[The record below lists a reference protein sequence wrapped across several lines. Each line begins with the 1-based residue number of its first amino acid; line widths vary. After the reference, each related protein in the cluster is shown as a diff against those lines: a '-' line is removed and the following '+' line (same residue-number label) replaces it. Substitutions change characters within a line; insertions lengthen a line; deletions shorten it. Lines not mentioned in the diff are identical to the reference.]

1 MKKTIAMVMM
11 ALFVMSHIYAATPE
25 DVYLND
31 YYFTDVAYNGEY
43 YVAVGA
49 YGLIGRS
56 SDLQHWEL
64 QTMAIQSNSRN
75 LKILWNG
82 TEFLIYSGPEED
94 SFTRLYGIFYS
105 SPDGITWTQ
114 FQHPGCRLIA
124 YINDTYFITIKD
136 TGTGTTISSTGISM
150 LATVTNL
157 KDLSNYTEIKI
168 TVPSKDLGT
177 PYGLE
182 EQPAMDHLIYLNG
195 TYIAYQSNYLVF
207 SNDLVQWEG
216 TYFED
221 EITEIAYIDGKYIV
235 YSGYFNR
242 LNANVSYDLQ
252 TWTNVIVENQFVNS
266 YASFPY
272 FNGES
277 VIAVGWDNKTNLYKS
292 YDGIHFDIVNEIAS
306 TAHTLEIVSINET
319 DFILKEGE
327 CIVIQSDN
335 SIIISNI
342 TPTTLQLGD
351 AWWNGKQYMK
361 RGVENGT
368 AVFMISDDLVNWSS
382 LPANQPIAFNSLV
395 YEVKAAG
402 NTYIARDAT
411 FDSGPYTQE
420 DRNSADKVYILD
432 SDMNLIHE
440 IPFGTYVWEIG
451 YVNGYYYARAE
462 QTYRSLDGGEWE
474 PYSTQLAIPIANTN
488 GYMVGVDPE
497 YGKVASKIFYYKIFE
512 KEEFNLYRMLDSEA
526 TKITFESKTFE
537 LLNSSG
543 QLFYAI
549 EDNLVRL
556 SLDGVYWY
564 TLQLPDTSDR
574 PEAVYEVSGKL
585 QIDCQNRTYLYDLN
599 EIIGSVSPLTNENTK
614 YVKVNGNILGFDTPP
629 VTESDRTLVPMRFLF
644 EQLGAQVEW
653 DEGSATAIASQE
665 GTTIQFSVDNTM
677 ALVNGANKTM
687 DVPARLVGD
696 KTMIPLR
703 FLTEELGYTVQW
715 DEATKTVTIL

>member
-1 MKKTIAMVMM
+1 
-11 ALFVMSHIYAATPE
+11 
-25 DVYLND
+25 
-31 YYFTDVAYNGEY
+31 
-43 YVAVGA
+43 
-49 YGLIGRS
+49 
-56 SDLQHWEL
+56 
-64 QTMAIQSNSRN
+64 
-75 LKILWNG
+75 
-82 TEFLIYSGPEED
+82 
-94 SFTRLYGIFYS
+94 
-105 SPDGITWTQ
+105 
-114 FQHPGCRLIA
+114 
-124 YINDTYFITIKD
+124 
-136 TGTGTTISSTGISM
+136 
-150 LATVTNL
+150 
-157 KDLSNYTEIKI
+157 
-168 TVPSKDLGT
+168 
-177 PYGLE
+177 
-182 EQPAMDHLIYLNG
+182 MDHLVYLNG

-221 EITEIAYIDGKYIV
+221 EITEIAYLGNYLVYTGNSNHLTIYSSNDLKNWETIKGEALYANGSASVPYFISGKMKIVGRNQTTTIYSSSDGVTFQPEREILSESSRVTNFKSIDGIEVILNEEGLIV
-235 YSGYFNR
+235 LYPDG
-242 LNANVSYDLQ
+242 
-252 TWTNVIVENQFVNS
+252 TNSMI
-266 YASFPY
+266 
-272 FNGES
+272 
-277 VIAVGWDNKTNLYKS
+277 
-292 YDGIHFDIVNEIAS
+292 
-306 TAHTLEIVSINET
+306 
-319 DFILKEGE
+319 
-327 CIVIQSDN
+327 
-335 SIIISNI
+335 NI

-368 AVFMISDDLVNWSS
+368 AVFMISDDLVNWTS
-382 LPANQPIAFNSLV
+382 LPANQPIAFDSLV

-420 DRNSADKVYILD
+420 KRNSADKVYILD

-440 IPFGTYVWEIG
+440 VPFGTYVWEIG

-564 TLQLPDTSDR
+564 TLQLPDTSDW

-599 EIIGSVSPLTNENTK
+599 EIIGSVSQLTNENTK
-614 YVKVNGNILGFDTPP
+614 YVKVNSNILGFDTPP
-629 VTESDRTLVPMRFLF
+629 VTESDRTLVPMR
-644 EQLGAQVEW
+644 V
-653 DEGSATAIASQE
+653 
-665 GTTIQFSVDNTM
+665 
-677 ALVNGANKTM
+677 
-687 DVPARLVGD
+687 
-696 KTMIPLR
+696 
-703 FLTEELGYTVQW
+703 
-715 DEATKTVTIL
+715 